1 MTSLTE
7 LSTIL
12 SGQSRAEIVTHI
24 VISPPVYVGP
34 GLVKVECGHSVTS
47 SLSPLPL
54 PVSIICIDWTP
65 TIYHHHH
72 HHHTTTPLSRIAWS
86 ISILIVFTSM
96 SVQWTQHD
104 NVRHSAVENRSV
116 LYCWDVWVFWD
127 DISADAQ
134 SAVRPQSGWW
144 RSGPGGGGR
153 WSREEEMCP
162 DSTTRSCHCCT
173 LHCCTALLDTVQP
186 AVFSWSDCPT

>member
-54 PVSIICIDWTP
+54 PVSIICIDWP
-65 TIYHHHH
+65 QLSS
-72 HHHTTTPLSRIAWS
+72 TTTTTTTSATTKQPHPCQGLPGQYLLLCVINSVTTFS
-86 ISILIVFTSM
+86 IS
-96 SVQWTQHD
+96 VQYPQHD
-104 NVRHSAVENRSV
+104 NVTHSAVE
-116 LYCWDVWVFWD
+116 
-127 DISADAQ
+127 
-134 SAVRPQSGWW
+134 
-144 RSGPGGGGR
+144 
-153 WSREEEMCP
+153 
-162 DSTTRSCHCCT
+162 
-173 LHCCTALLDTVQP
+173 LLRTV
-186 AVFSWSDCPT
+186 